1 LKQSGNGAFC
11 VYHIMLTRLPML
23 LLATCFS
30 RSGSH
35 ALTLSCGLLLATG
48 CQEKKPTASA
58 PPVVRPQPTPA
69 PPVQV
74 PPKTPKTACSLVD
87 DEVAEDPFG
96 AEITV
101 EELQQA
107 GAVIVSRK
115 PFRNL
120 HERNQVD
127 TILTLRHHGNQFEFY
142 RGAEK
147 DLLREVTVTDFAPQ
161 YGQQLQQKLGDA
173 YRTRYARQTGNC
185 DSLRIGDSNRLNT
198 VAMTMHKG
206 QLSTVQ
212 VQYYVD

>member
-1 LKQSGNGAFC
+1 
-11 VYHIMLTRLPML
+11 ML

-48 CQEKKPTASA
+48 CQEKKPTASG
-58 PPVVRPQPTPA
+58 PPVARPRPAPA
-69 PPVQV
+69 PPAA
-74 PPKTPKTACSLVD
+74 PAPAKTAKTACSLVD

-101 EELQQA
+101 ADLQQD
-107 GAVIVSRK
+107 GATIVSRK
-115 PFRNL
+115 PFKNR

-127 TILTLRHHGNQFEFY
+127 TILILRHHGNQFEFY
-142 RGAEK
+142 RAAEK

-161 YGQQLQQKLGDA
+161 YGQQLQQKLGSA
-173 YRTRYARQTGNC
+173 YRARYARQTGNC

-198 VAMTMHKG
+198 VAMTLHKG
-206 QLSTVQ
+206 QLSAVQ

>member
-1 LKQSGNGAFC
+1 
-11 VYHIMLTRLPML
+11 ML

-35 ALTLSCGLLLATG
+35 ALTLGCGLLLATG

-58 PPVVRPQPTPA
+58 PPVAQPRPTPA
-69 PPVQV
+69 PPAPV
-74 PPKTPKTACSLVD
+74 PPKTVRTACSLVD

-101 EELQQA
+101 ADLQQA
-107 GAVIVSRK
+107 GATIVSRK
-115 PFRNL
+115 PFRNR

-127 TILTLRHHGNQFEFY
+127 TILVLRHHGNQFEFY
-142 RGAEK
+142 RAAEK

-161 YGQQLQQKLGDA
+161 YGQQLQEKLGGA

-198 VAMTMHKG
+198 VAMTLREG
-206 QLSTVQ
+206 RLSAVQ